1 MIYVLGQN
9 MWVFK
14 RTKSNVWFESK
25 HMLWVSKR
33 PSHWAGMFKLLN
45 SMFWLMIMSRLNT
58 YESSKQIYLHFSAF
72 SLMSRWNIMLMWAEH
87 EKRFITSGPDSF
99 TNGMDIDEMLMKA
112 GSILYAIRHF
122 SVTIYIT
129 ICPSTETY
137 FGHYLRGAMSAVTG
151 IYLFRL
157 LLNIIFFVL
166 RSFLPKQTVHT
177 MMKYRMMAFQQF
189 TIVKNMYQKYI
200 FHNWNAAEYL
210 F

>member
-1 MIYVLGQN
+1 
-9 MWVFK
+9 
-14 RTKSNVWFESK
+14 
-25 HMLWVSKR
+25 
-33 PSHWAGMFKLLN
+33 
-45 SMFWLMIMSRLNT
+45 
-58 YESSKQIYLHFSAF
+58 
-72 SLMSRWNIMLMWAEH
+72 
-87 EKRFITSGPDSF
+87 
-99 TNGMDIDEMLMKA
+99 MLMKA

-177 MMKYRMMAFQQF
+177 MMKCRMMAFQQF

-200 FHNWNAAEYL
+200 FHN
-210 F
+210 